1 MAGGVDVH
9 DRGYRALDQWGA
21 RAHAHSV
28 PAACAGVAGSA
39 RPARPCEEADIRR
52 EIETALAPLVGLP
65 LTAASRVVD
74 MATFGFGAMP
84 AAGTGATGVGAA
96 YRLHIQEI
104 WRITLEGEILVG
116 YGDYFFPP
124 RDSRVARGD
133 FVARD
138 AARTRRDDLVDDWV
152 AHDPDGPHVVA
163 AVRGTR
169 AGDLALTFGDG
180 CVLETFATSVS
191 TAADGSDEFWRLI
204 PPRVTGEERG
214 IVVTAHGVEGQG
226 RGGGAA
232 VSR

>member
-1 MAGGVDVH
+1 V
-9 DRGYRALDQWGA
+9 
-21 RAHAHSV
+21 HAHRV
-28 PAACAGVAGSA
+28 PATA
-39 RPARPCEEADIRR
+39 RDGRREGQAREADIRR
-52 EIETALAPLVGLP
+52 EIEAALAPLVGLP

-74 MATFGFGAMP
+74 MATFGFGVMP
-84 AAGTGATGVGAA
+84 AAGAGVTGIAAA
-96 YRLHIQEI
+96 YRLHVQEI

-138 AARTRRDDLVDDWV
+138 APRTRRDDLVDDWV

-169 AGDLALTFGDG
+169 AGDLAITFGDG

-204 PPRVTGEERG
+204 PPRVTGDERG
-214 IVVTAHGVEGQG
+214 IVVTAHGIEGQG
-226 RGGGAA
+226 RGGRAA